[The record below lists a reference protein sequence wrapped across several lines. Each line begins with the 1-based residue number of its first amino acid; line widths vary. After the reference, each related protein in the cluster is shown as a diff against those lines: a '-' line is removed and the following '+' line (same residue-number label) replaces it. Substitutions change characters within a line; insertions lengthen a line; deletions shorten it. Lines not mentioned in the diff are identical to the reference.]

1 MKKITL
7 TFDNGPTPGV
17 TDRVLDLLE
26 KHAIKSTF
34 MAIGNNL
41 HTPDARALL
50 ADIVAAGH
58 WVGNHTL
65 THSVAFG
72 DRPEAGYA
80 EHEMAETQRLMG
92 EFARPEKIFRP
103 YGNKG
108 LLGPHLFSRAALA
121 YLLEN
126 TMTCVLWNSVPHD
139 WDDQAGWVDRA
150 MAQAQAQDHT
160 VVVLHDIED
169 AAAPRLDEFI
179 GRLRDAGMQFEQ
191 SFPDAVVATRGGRIL
206 SLPTAYISDYAA
218 A

>member
-17 TDRVLDLLE
+17 TDRVLDVLE
-26 KHAIKSTF
+26 KHGIKSTF

-41 HTPDARALL
+41 RKPDARALL

-58 WVGNHTL
+58 WVGNHSL

-80 EHEMAETQRLMG
+80 EYEIAETQTLIG

-103 YGNKG
+103 FGNMGK
-108 LLGPHLFSRAALA
+108 LGPHLLSRAALG

-126 TMTCVLWNSVPHD
+126 AMTCVLWNSVPHD

-150 MAQAQAQDHT
+150 MAQLEEQDHT
-160 VVVLHDIED
+160 VVVLHDIAD
-169 AAAPRLDEFI
+169 AVAPRLEEFI
-179 GRLRDAGMQFEQ
+179 GRLRDAGLQFEQ
-191 SFPDAVVATRGGRIL
+191 AFPDDVIATRAGSIV
-206 SLPTAYISDYAA
+206 SLPTSYISD
-218 A
+218 